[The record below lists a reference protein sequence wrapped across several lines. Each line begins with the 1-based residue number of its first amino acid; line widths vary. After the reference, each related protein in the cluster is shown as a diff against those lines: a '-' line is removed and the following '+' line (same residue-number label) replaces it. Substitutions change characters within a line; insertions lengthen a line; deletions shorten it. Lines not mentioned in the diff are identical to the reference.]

1 VCPGC
6 VVVCSMALSF
16 SSTTGFGSSSIFNL
30 SRSQS
35 AFNKSFAQLSSGKR
49 INSAAD
55 DAAGLA
61 IASGLA
67 ASITQISQS
76 SRNVSD
82 TASALAIADGALGQ
96 VSELTTRLQELATTA
111 ANGTYTDEQ
120 RQALQAEYASLS
132 AEVQRIGET
141 TSFNG
146 KQLLDGSTISAQ
158 IGSGGET
165 LQVGGVNVQSMS
177 TTLTSQDIST
187 QAGAQNAMAAIQ
199 QFSQDLSTQRGGSI
213 DAAMARLESVQN
225 NLSSQRVAQSES
237 LSRIQDAD
245 IPSAVVE
252 ATRNKV
258 LQQYQVSLIKQASQ
272 LQSFTQLSLLG

>member
-1 VCPGC
+1 
-6 VVVCSMALSF
+6 MALTF

-35 AFNKSFAQLSSGKR
+35 AFNKSFAQLASGKR

-67 ASITQISQS
+67 ASITQISQA

-82 TASALAIADGALGQ
+82 TSSALAIADGALGQ

-146 KQLLDGSTISAQ
+146 KQLLDGSTMSTQ

-165 LQVGGVNVQSMS
+165 LQVGGVNLQSLS
-177 TTLTSQDIST
+177 TSLTSQDIST
-187 QAGAQNAMAAIQ
+187 QAGAQNAMAAIE

-213 DAAMARLESVQN
+213 DAAMSRLESVQN
-225 NLSSQRVAQSES
+225 SLSTHRVVRSES

-272 LQSFTQLSLLG
+272 LQASTQLSLLS